1 MAVAAVAIA
10 AIGLLIVV
18 MPLAGELARK
28 FFLPGLVEAIQA
40 FSYWRHALSATIL
53 VGALAASHK
62 WLPGGRRSFGE
73 ILPGISLTL
82 ACWLVAAQFFAV
94 YLRGFADYVSTYAGL
109 AGIVVALVFLY
120 LMSAIFLFGAE
131 FNGALLR
138 LPDASPADGQ
148 NDSN

>member
-1 MAVAAVAIA
+1 M
-10 AIGLLIVV
+10 
-18 MPLAGELARK
+18 
-28 FFLPGLVEAIQA
+28 
-40 FSYWRHALSATIL
+40 
-53 VGALAASHK
+53 
-62 WLPGGRRSFGE
+62 
-73 ILPGISLTL
+73 TL